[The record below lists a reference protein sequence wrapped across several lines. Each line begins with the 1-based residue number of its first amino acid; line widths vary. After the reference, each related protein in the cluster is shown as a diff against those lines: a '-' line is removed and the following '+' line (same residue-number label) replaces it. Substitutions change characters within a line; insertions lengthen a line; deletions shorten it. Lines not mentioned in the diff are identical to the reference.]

1 MLEQTIGNAIEPV
14 QALGLAGS
22 MLIFM
27 ALVLIWVT
35 RQWLLSMKATD
46 AAKAAHLEDVK
57 AYAMQG
63 EATRSVL
70 ESMRSGLE
78 SVRAALEIVR
88 DRTRP

>member
-22 MLIFM
+22 VLIFM

-35 RQWLLSMKATD
+35 RQWLISMKATD
-46 AAKAAHLEDVK
+46 EAKKAHLEDVK
-57 AYAMQG
+57 TYAMQG